1 MHIKKVTKKD
11 RYGNQVT
18 TEYEVPEKSLDYT
31 ELLKKKMEL
40 AEPDME
46 IDIMSMGIPP
56 VMGEEFNMGDPNN
69 HPGEPMG
76 SDTVPAWLTPGE
88 FVVNKEATE
97 MFGPEIEAMNEVG
110 KMAKGGAVQY
120 HADGAP
126 VRGSAA
132 QIMAGMDPA
141 QIVRMMGNLG
151 NAYQYLA
158 PALGMN
164 TGGAVDDAMD
174 FAGPETLTDAQ
185 IAERMAAMRAAS
197 PAEEAVPVPGMA
209 VPEPML
215 DALLHSREGFRDDV
229 YLDSLGKPTVG
240 YGHLLGS
247 EYADK
252 VGTTPFTQDE
262 LDSFFRED
270 RETAESA
277 AKRNVGEDTW
287 NKLNKRQKATLSSM
301 AFQLGEAGQ
310 KKFKNMIKAIQND
323 DYREAAKQAL
333 TGSKG
338 GKSKWLKQTP
348 VRALD
353 LAEAFDPT
361 IAAQYRDA
369 GGVVFDDMP
378 VQYAFLGK
386 LLGSPAEPT
395 PEINWQGNAGM
406 LSELINQ
413 GYTPEQAIA
422 AIKNAEAGSEVV
434 PITGDLAAPPVPTP
448 REGATVEGEIAKDI
462 ALGSPVGS
470 IADPI
475 GSAIGGIDHDLLVE
489 ETEKAIAE
497 SPETSTVF
505 TPLTGDNF
513 ESDIWK
519 IEEDERRAQQSR
531 AGLHVENAQAGADV
545 AAYEAEQAA
554 AALDEIPLT
563 DVAARDAQR
572 EEIARLEKE
581 AADAAALVPEYK
593 AKQVEDEEDFA
604 VGQIQSELDDVEEAI
619 SIVTNEED
627 LAALEARKAEL
638 EAEKAG
644 ITTGEKP
651 ASETGKKEQEE
662 AAAVDLLGKLK
673 NEDTT
678 GDGGTASGAPTPPAA
693 GTGKS
698 EEEIAAAGQ
707 KAMQDNP
714 EEAQK
719 TFDQIADEKLSNL
732 LGEKGTIGGSVG
744 EVLAE
749 MFDAKELTKMAIY
762 TVGSLAFG
770 ASPMNAL
777 QFGIQKYVSGIEGQS
792 AAKAKAQADRAARMD
807 ALIKTGKYDPVSI
820 QKYIQTGNA
829 GALKSTEKAK
839 PTKDTGKW
847 AIYNGKKRRIFEFGD
862 GTQILK
868 GDNGEPVPVTAQNV
882 RIFDEATMGSPAI
895 KSEFSDWIRNSVGR
909 ANEGLKE
916 DDAGRVSMHNSEITN
931 EANRLFQKHIA
942 DSNLPIDDAE
952 ALKAQIGGSIDDMVA
967 FNKAAKAAGTEQ
979 ATSLKP
985 FLDARMVSIKTGV
998 SKSNF
1003 VGSSPEVQYRLN
1015 NNMERYLTGQGY
1027 EEGSTAYKQA
1037 YQHLWQQGQTGWARA
1052 EADKD
1057 TRDWWNS
1064 RAGEGQNGFT
1074 FYMTNL
1080 FNDKAKFHEQAWNL
1094 YNQ

>member
-69 HPGEPMG
+69 HPGEPRG

-110 KMAKGGAVQY
+110 KMAKGGQVQY

-448 REGATVEGEIAKDI
+448 MEGATVEGEIAKDI

-513 ESDIWK
+513 KSDIWK

-572 EEIARLEKE
+572 EEIARLEQE
-581 AADAAALVPEYK
+581 AADAAALVPEYE
-593 AKQVEDEEDFA
+593 AQQIEDEEDFA
-604 VGQIQSELDDVEEAI
+604 VGRIQSELDDVEEAI
-619 SIVTNEED
+619 SIATNEED

-651 ASETGKKEQEE
+651 ETE
-662 AAAVDLLGKLK
+662 AKADPTQK
-673 NEDTT
+673 NAEVTT
-678 GDGGTASGAPTPPAA
+678 LA
-693 GTGKS
+693 GS
-698 EEEIAAAGQ
+698 IAAAAAEDSATNPGKPGSTESGDPPANEVQ
-707 KAMQDNP
+707 KVGEQAAASDPNFTEQTRKKL
-714 EEAQK
+714 EEAFGGQG
-719 TFDQIADEKLSNL
+719 T
-732 LGEKGTIGGSVG
+732 LGGEIGQALGS
-744 EVLAE
+744 L
-749 MFDAKELTKMAIY
+749 FDAGELTKMMVM
-762 TVGSLAFG
+762 VGGSMLMGSTPMQALNFGLKNYLGGLSTKEANKAKSLATRQQQAVSMSGRFTPASLQKFIKTGNMEVLQPVAGKASHAKITQTKVMIPGQGLVQVWEKDGLQYFKDRQGNPKVLEGSG
-770 ASPMNAL
+770 ARIYDPATMGDNAVREEFTANVSSEL
-777 QFGIQKYVSGIEGQS
+777 GSINHGVKEDDKGYVSINKEHLADEGSRIFKDFLKGSKLPVESADELKFQIKGATNDYLAAVQ
-792 AAKAKAQADRAARMD
+792 AAKANGTEEPKSMQPYFEARMLAID
-807 ALIKTGKYDPVSI
+807 TQLNPGMLVGTTAKTQVRLNGRIETALRDSGLTKAEAEENTAQYWQAASAAWGAVPADKQESYTNSAIKGS
-820 QKYIQTGNA
+820 
-829 GALKSTEKAK
+829 
-839 PTKDTGKW
+839 
-847 AIYNGKKRRIFEFGD
+847 NGFTYFME
-862 GTQILK
+862 QLLK
-868 GDNGEPVPVTAQNV
+868 GDE
-882 RIFDEATMGSPAI
+882 
-895 KSEFSDWIRNSVGR
+895 
-909 ANEGLKE
+909 
-916 DDAGRVSMHNSEITN
+916 
-931 EANRLFQKHIA
+931 
-942 DSNLPIDDAE
+942 E
-952 ALKAQIGGSIDDMVA
+952 ALGYARKA
-967 FNKAAKAAGTEQ
+967 
-979 ATSLKP
+979 
-985 FLDARMVSIKTGV
+985 GV
-998 SKSNF
+998 M
-1003 VGSSPEVQYRLN
+1003 Q
-1015 NNMERYLTGQGY
+1015 
-1027 EEGSTAYKQA
+1027 
-1037 YQHLWQQGQTGWARA
+1037 
-1052 EADKD
+1052 
-1057 TRDWWNS
+1057 
-1064 RAGEGQNGFT
+1064 
-1074 FYMTNL
+1074 
-1080 FNDKAKFHEQAWNL
+1080 
-1094 YNQ
+1094 